1 MLLTP
6 LCAASS
12 TVPLTVTELIGLYSS
27 IVIVFA
33 LISPLETNARYF
45 FPSTA
50 GATVF
55 YIPSDMILLN
65 VHAAVRP

>member
-1 MLLTP
+1 MVYMLEIIKNDSKLN
-6 LCAASS
+6 LAIAK
-12 TVPLTVTELIGLYSS
+12 EN
-27 IVIVFA
+27 
-33 LISPLETNARYF
+33 ERYF